1 MGLNMKERQAVTR
14 EYRPCYQKATRKEKK
29 TALDEFTRLTGCHRK
44 SAVRLLGAKPAKQ
57 ATVHANGRT
66 VKLKPE
72 KRRPGNRKGRPVYGD
87 EAIGSLRK
95 VWAFFR
101 HKRGKILAPLLREQ
115 IARIASW
122 PAFGIAPEIA
132 AKLAG

>member
-1 MGLNMKERQAVTR
+1 MGLNMKERQAVAR
-14 EYRPCYQKATRKEKK
+14 GYRPRYQEATRKEKK
-29 TALDEFTRLTGCHRK
+29 AALDEFTRLTGYHRK
-44 SAVRLLGAKPAKQ
+44 SAARLLGAKPTKQ
-57 ATVHANGRT
+57 ATVHANDRT

-72 KRRPGNRKGRPVYGD
+72 KRRPGNRKGRLVYGD

-101 HKRGKILAPLLREQ
+101 YKRGKILAPLLRQQ
-115 IARIASW
+115 IARIASR
-122 PAFGIAPEIA
+122 PAFGITPEIA